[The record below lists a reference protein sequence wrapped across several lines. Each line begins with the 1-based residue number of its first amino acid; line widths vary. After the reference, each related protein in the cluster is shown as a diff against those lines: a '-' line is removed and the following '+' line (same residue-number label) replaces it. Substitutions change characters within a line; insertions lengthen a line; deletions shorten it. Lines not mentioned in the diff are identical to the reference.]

1 MSKGYSDLFSGTKGD
16 LQKKS
21 TKRIFDSTESTTQEI
36 ARKDAVSKIISAF
49 TENGTLT
56 ADSLHKNASVFVGN
70 TVETYIEAL
79 ELIGYI
85 VETNNSKKSRSGA
98 KIIKIKNESKNKNI
112 SQLQVPPGGGRHGSS
127 PYVKI
132 STNDIGKYKI
142 VDGSITDYK
151 QNADETAEII
161 FIGDL

>member
-1 MSKGYSDLFSGTKGD
+1 MK
-16 LQKKS
+16 Q
-21 TKRIFDSTESTTQEI
+21 
-36 ARKDAVSKIISAF
+36 IIQ
-49 TENGTLT
+49 
-56 ADSLHKNASVFVGN
+56 
-70 TVETYIEAL
+70 
-79 ELIGYI
+79 
-85 VETNNSKKSRSGA
+85 KKSRSGA

-112 SQLQVPPGGGRHGSS
+112 SQLQVSPGGGRHGSS